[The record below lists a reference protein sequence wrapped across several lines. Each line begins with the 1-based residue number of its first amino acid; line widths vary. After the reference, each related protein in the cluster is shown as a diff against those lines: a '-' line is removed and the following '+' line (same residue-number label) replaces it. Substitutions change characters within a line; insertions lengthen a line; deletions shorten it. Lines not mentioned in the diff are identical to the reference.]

1 MHMSKSQNVSARSKS
16 KEAKQECFNRN
27 IPITN
32 IIFYLGKGFM
42 LRSQIIT
49 LVRIFY
55 GVNEHKANDIR
66 FSISW
71 IDN

>member
-32 IIFYLGKGFM
+32 IIFILGKA
-42 LRSQIIT
+42 LC
-49 LVRIFY
+49 LEVKLL
-55 GVNEHKANDIR
+55 H
-66 FSISW
+66 W
-71 IDN
+71 